1 MELIDKYFPGLTELQ
16 RQQFAALYGL
26 YADWNAKINVVSRK
40 DFDQLYL
47 RHVLHSLAIAKV
59 CTFDAGARI
68 LDVGCGGG
76 FPSVPLAILF
86 PEAHFTAAD
95 SIRKKITVVG
105 GVAAGLGLRNLDPR
119 CVRVETLQER
129 YDYVV
134 SRAVTAMPEFV
145 RWIWAK
151 IGKGQKGS
159 LPNGILYLKG
169 GDLAEELAQ
178 TVCAGISTIFR
189 GSSERSSSRPR
200 KWSIPLKNKFVWQA
214 ARSFPGGCCGRCP
227 RCSCSTMPR
236 RCSFFRRGFA
246 ATGSCWR
253 GVFRSSPA
261 ACSRISTGSPPCGLP
276 PWLPK
281 NWFCWWR

>member
-105 GVAAGLGLRNLDPR
+105 GVAAGLGLQNLDPR

-134 SRAVTAMPEFV
+134 SRAVTGNAGV
-145 RWIWAK
+145 R
-151 IGKGQKGS
+151 
-159 LPNGILYLKG
+159 PM
-169 GDLAEELAQ
+169 DLGENREGTERLA
-178 TVCAGISTIFR
+178 
-189 GSSERSSSRPR
+189 SERHPLPQGRRP
-200 KWSIPLKNKFVWQA
+200 
-214 ARSFPGGCCGRCP
+214 GR
-227 RCSCSTMPR
+227 RTGADRYALVYLRYSAVL
-236 RCSFFRRGFA
+236 RRG
-246 ATGSCWR
+246 
-253 GVFRSSPA
+253 V
-261 ACSRISTGSPPCGLP
+261 L
-276 PWLPK
+276 
-281 NWFCWWR
+281 